1 MTDIDAQS
9 STNFDELREALSEI
23 ADSLYKAVKQI
34 ATVAKALYT
43 YVPIED
49 KRLRK
54 IRHLALYGKNR
65 RIRKKN
71 ETRFYLLFTK
81 EMEEKQNV

>member
-1 MTDIDAQS
+1 MTDINVQLSVD
-9 STNFDELREALSEI
+9 FEKVRESISEI
-23 ADSLYKAVKQI
+23 ANAFYKVVNQI
-34 ATVAKALYT
+34 CTVAKVLYKN
-43 YVPIED
+43 VPIED

-71 ETRFYLLFTK
+71 KTRFYLLFTK
-81 EMEEKQNV
+81 EMEGK

>member
-1 MTDIDAQS
+1 MTDIDVQLSAD
-9 STNFDELREALSEI
+9 FEKVRESISKI
-23 ADSLYKAVKQI
+23 ADALYKAVNQI
-34 ATVAKALYT
+34 RTFAKVLYKNL
-43 YVPIED
+43 PIED

-54 IRHLALYGKNR
+54 IRHLALHGKNR

-81 EMEEKQNV
+81 EMEGK

>member
-1 MTDIDAQS
+1 MTDIDVQLSAD
-9 STNFDELREALSEI
+9 FEKVRESISGI
-23 ADSLYKAVKQI
+23 ANALYKAVNRI
-34 ATVAKALYT
+34 CTVAKVLYKNL
-43 YVPIED
+43 PIED

-81 EMEEKQNV
+81 EMEGK

>member
-1 MTDIDAQS
+1 MTDIDIQLSAD
-9 STNFDELREALSEI
+9 FEKLRESISEI
-23 ADSLYKAVKQI
+23 ANALYKVVNQI
-34 ATVAKALYT
+34 CTVAKILYKN
-43 YVPIED
+43 VPIED

-71 ETRFYLLFTK
+71 KTRFHLLFTK
-81 EMEEKQNV
+81 EMEGNHK

>member
-1 MTDIDAQS
+1 MTDIDVQLSAD
-9 STNFDELREALSEI
+9 FEKVRESISEI
-23 ADSLYKAVKQI
+23 ANALYKVVNQICTVVK
-34 ATVAKALYT
+34 VLYKN
-43 YVPIED
+43 VPIED

-71 ETRFYLLFTK
+71 KTRFYLLFTK
-81 EMEEKQNV
+81 EMEENE

>member
-1 MTDIDAQS
+1 MRDIDVQLSAD
-9 STNFDELREALSEI
+9 FEKVRESISEI
-23 ADSLYKAVKQI
+23 ANVLYKAVNQI
-34 ATVAKALYT
+34 CTVAKVLYKNL
-43 YVPIED
+43 PIED

-81 EMEEKQNV
+81 EMEGK

>member
-1 MTDIDAQS
+1 MTDINVQLSAD
-9 STNFDELREALSEI
+9 FEKVRESI
-23 ADSLYKAVKQI
+23 SNISKTLYKFVNQI
-34 ATVAKALYT
+34 CTVAKVLYKN
-43 YVPIED
+43 VPIED

-71 ETRFYLLFTK
+71 KTRFHLLFTK
-81 EMEEKQNV
+81 EMEGK

>member
-1 MTDIDAQS
+1 MTDIDVQLSAD
-9 STNFDELREALSEI
+9 FEKVRESISKI
-23 ADSLYKAVKQI
+23 ANALYKVVNQI
-34 ATVAKALYT
+34 CTVAKILYKN
-43 YVPIED
+43 VPIED

-71 ETRFYLLFTK
+71 KTRFYLLFTK
-81 EMEEKQNV
+81 EMEGK